1 MKRFAALAL
10 IVMASCAKEESVT
23 PTTTRPV
30 AEPVATTSSAAPQ
43 LTPEE
48 EVRAWQKSRD
58 ERLRREDSWLT
69 LVGLFWL
76 QEGENAIG
84 SDKVKN
90 RVVLP
95 AKTPPSAGTLVVKQ
109 GKVTLNPTA
118 AMTIGD
124 KPVTGPIELQDDS
137 SGSGPTFVKLGT
149 VQFQIIKRGERL
161 GVRVKDPESE
171 VRTKFAGLEY
181 YPIDPKW
188 RVEARLEPYNPM
200 KKIPIQDVT
209 GMTSNSDSPGALVF
223 TVEGKEYRLDPILEE
238 GSDEYFIIFRDQTSR
253 DETYPAGRYLYAKQ
267 ADASGKTIVDFN
279 KAYNPPCAFTDFAT
293 CPLPPLQN
301 RLPIRVE
308 AGEKKYTGFG
318 AH

>member
-10 IVMASCAKEESVT
+10 VLIASCAKEEAVT
-23 PTTTRPV
+23 PTTTQ
-30 AEPVATTSSAAPQ
+30 PVATTSSAAPQ
-43 LTPEE
+43 ASPEE

-76 QEGENAIG
+76 QEGENALG
-84 SDKVKN
+84 SDKTKN
-90 RVVLP
+90 QVILP
-95 AKTPPSAGTLVVKQ
+95 AKTPPSSGTLVRS
-109 GKVTLNPTA
+109 GEKVTLHPTA
-118 AMTIGD
+118 PMTIAGN
-124 KPVTGPIELQDDS
+124 PVTGTVELQHDAS
-137 SGSGPTFVKLGT
+137 ENGPTIVKLGS

-161 GVRVKDPESE
+161 GVRVKDPESD
-171 VRTKFAGLEY
+171 VRTQFAGLEY

-209 GMTSNSDSPGALVF
+209 GSTSNSDSPGALVF
-223 TVEGKEYRLDPILEE
+223 TLEGKEYRLDPILED
-238 GSDEYFIIFRDQTSR
+238 GSDEYFVIFRDQTSR
-253 DETYPAGRYLYAKQ
+253 DETYPAGRYLYAKK
-267 ADASGKTIVDFN
+267 ADASGKTIIDFN

-301 RLPIRVE
+301 RLALRVE
-308 AGEKKYTGFG
+308 AGEKKYKGLG
-318 AH
+318 AHH

>member
-10 IVMASCAKEESVT
+10 VLIAACAKEDTVA
-23 PTTTRPV
+23 PTATETAVP
-30 AEPVATTSSAAPQ
+30 ATSTTSSAAPQ
-43 LTPEE
+43 LSPEE

-69 LVGLFWL
+69 LAGLFWL

-84 SDKVKN
+84 SGKAN

-95 AKTPPSAGTLVVKQ
+95 ARTPAASGTLVRS
-109 GKVTLNPTA
+109 GEKVTLQPKGEL
-118 AMTIGD
+118 TIDG
-124 KPVTGPIELQDDS
+124 KPVTAPVELQHDAS
-137 SGSGPTFVKLGT
+137 ENGPTVVKVGT
-149 VQFQIIKRGERL
+149 VQFNILKRGERI

-171 VRTKFAGLEY
+171 VRTKFSGLEY

-188 RVEARLEPYNPM
+188 RVEARLEPYTPH

-209 GMTSNSDSPGALVF
+209 GTTSDNDSPGALVF
-223 TVEGKEYRLDPILEE
+223 TVDGKEYRLDPILEE
-238 GSDEYFIIFRDQTSR
+238 GSDQLFIIFRDQTSR
-253 DETYPAGRYLYAKQ
+253 DETYPAGRYLYAKMP
-267 ADASGKTIVDFN
+267 DASGKTIVDFN

-301 RLPIRVE
+301 RLPLRVT
-308 AGEKKYTGFG
+308 AGEKKYTGVG